1 MRPARTTKKANPVS
15 GGKGT
20 TTGTSS
26 QGRRDAGAVV
36 SKYSISKASQGHFHP
51 RLDFCF
57 PHSHTPIRTSSTNTT
72 RLILQKSVE
81 KAWRPLPIELSLL
94 LQIRTCC
101 GNLFSP

>member
-36 SKYSISKASQGHFHP
+36 NKNSKEQFIKKLQLCMKTYDYKDEQKDVKGKTE
-51 RLDFCF
+51 RLNAI
-57 PHSHTPIRTSSTNTT
+57 TE
-72 RLILQKSVE
+72 LQ
-81 KAWRPLPIELSLL
+81 
-94 LQIRTCC
+94 
-101 GNLFSP
+101 